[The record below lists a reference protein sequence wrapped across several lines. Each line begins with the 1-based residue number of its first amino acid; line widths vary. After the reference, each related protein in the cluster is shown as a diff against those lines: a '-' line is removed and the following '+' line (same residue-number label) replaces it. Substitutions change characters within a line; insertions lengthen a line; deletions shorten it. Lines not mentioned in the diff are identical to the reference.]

1 MARGTRGSG
10 AKNNRTK
17 SLTRQQL
24 IKKHGFYQWNLD
36 S

>member
-24 IKKHGFYQWNLD
+24 IKKHGL
-36 S
+36 SLIHI